1 MNGINRN
8 KTITYFPSLRL
19 MGTLLNHSL
28 HVLGKVIFT
37 VRDAKIKWSS
47 RKDTQKRQQLHS
59 IALDLFAKFRKKA
72 LKYRIRRLI
81 KGNKKTH
88 SSMK

>member
-1 MNGINRN
+1 
-8 KTITYFPSLRL
+8 

-59 IALDLFAKFRKKA
+59 IALDLFAKFRKKG
-72 LKYRIRRLI
+72 I
-81 KGNKKTH
+81 KIQKKETNKGK
-88 SSMK
+88 